1 MRTTA
6 TTTAVVATTIGLL
19 ALATPA
25 FAVGPG
31 WEPGYAPTC
40 SVGEA
45 SWVDSVAPVINGRS
59 TKAYLVQGVTKP
71 TAPRSVGTIRVSDA
85 CSGVKDVRL
94 TYRVPGGFGYAPYTT
109 GYTTPVTANWHQ
121 ANVPM
126 KVAIPWN
133 AYGPLVITATRVRD
147 RMDYFGLNSSN
158 TAVTWYGAGSRTRT
172 STSQRT
178 VYLLKRTYLPAAI
191 DQSLVPAG
199 SPVAISG
206 TMTNADCD
214 ADCGTGFTPGAK
226 VRLQWRVAGT
236 SSWTNLGVTETDEYG
251 HYLFSDSPA
260 TSGSY
265 RVVFTGEYAE
275 PWLAPSVSN
284 VVSVTAFL

>member
-1 MRTTA
+1 MKTIA
-6 TTTAVVATTIGLL
+6 TTSAIAAATFGLV

-31 WEPGYAPTC
+31 WEPGYTPTC

-45 SWVDSVAPVINGRS
+45 SWVDSVAPVIDGRS
-59 TKAYLVQGVTKP
+59 TKVYLVQGINKP

-94 TYRVPGGFGYAPYTT
+94 TYRVPGGYSYPSYTT
-109 GYTTPVTANWHQ
+109 SYTTPVAANWHH

-126 KVAIPWN
+126 KVSIPWN

-147 RMDYFGLNSSN
+147 RMNYFGLNSSN
-158 TAVTWYGAGSRTRT
+158 SAVTWFGLGSRIRT

-191 DQSLVPAG
+191 DLDLVPAG
-199 SPVAISG
+199 SPVAIFG

-214 ADCGTGFTPGAK
+214 ADCGTGFTPGAR
-226 VRLQWRVAGT
+226 VRLQWKANGATTWT
-236 SSWTNLGVTETDEYG
+236 SLGATETDEYG
-251 HYLFSDSPA
+251 HYLFNDSPL
-260 TSGSY
+260 TSGTY
-265 RVVFTGEYAE
+265 RVIFNGEYAE

-284 VVSVTAFL
+284 EVAVTAFL